1 VALLMAEIE
10 DPLYKHVKSRIV
22 GSLREGHW
30 KPGEM
35 LPNEACLARL
45 YDVGISTIR
54 AAVGELAQAGLV
66 VRRQGKGTFVTVHGD
81 ERSVYRFF
89 NVVRDGGTKELPVS
103 ELISLSKGP
112 PDDDVADLLRLP
124 RSRGKT
130 EVFNIRNVL
139 RIGKT
144 PVVVSDITVP
154 AHLFKSLTTKMIR
167 EHGKTLY
174 AVFQQRFGVTIV
186 RIKEELK
193 AVPADPVA
201 REIFG
206 LKAKDPV
213 LGLRRIA
220 YTFGAI
226 PVEVRHS
233 RVDTRSAHYQFEQ
246 GDDV

>member
-1 VALLMAEIE
+1 MVETQDL
-10 DPLYKHVKSRIV
+10 LYKHVKNRLV
-22 GSLREGHW
+22 ASLREGRW

-35 LPNEACLARL
+35 LPSESNLAEL

-103 ELISLSKGP
+103 ELISLSKGAAG
-112 PDDDVADLLRLP
+112 DEVADLLELP
-124 RSRGKT
+124 RSRGAS
-130 EVFNIRNVL
+130 EVFTIRNLL
-139 RIGKT
+139 RIGNT

-154 AHLFKSLTTKMIR
+154 AYVFKGLTAKMIR

-174 AVFQQRFGVTIV
+174 ALFQQRFGVTIV

-193 AVPADPVA
+193 AMPCDAVA
-201 REIFG
+201 RQFFG
-206 LKAKDPV
+206 LKARDPI
-213 LGLRRIA
+213 LALRRTA
-220 YTFGAI
+220 YTFGGV

-233 RVDTRSAHYQFEQ
+233 RIDTRSTHYQFEQ
-246 GDDV
+246 GDNV